1 MGVSTDWTVLY
12 TLGLLHRAQLQPDT
26 APRARQVLERGQAA
40 DGHTGLSCTAP
51 AGSCF
56 ADTAPRERHRS
67 WNEDERLKFLLA
79 ELTGR
84 RPLLP
89 PAMETSAEVKDV
101 LDTFKVI
108 GQLPPDSLGA
118 YVISMAHTASDVL
131 AVVLLQARRPAGQ
144 RHIYG
149 WSEYCLK

>member
-1 MGVSTDWTVLY
+1 MGMSQDWTVLD
-12 TLGLLHRAQLQPDT
+12 TPCLLHGARRQHRVCPTLR
-26 APRARQVLERGQAA
+26 RARR
-40 DGHTGLSCTAP
+40 
-51 AGSCF
+51 
-56 ADTAPRERHRS
+56 RS

-144 RHIYG
+144 QHVHVMYA
-149 WSEYCLK
+149 

>member
-1 MGVSTDWTVLY
+1 
-12 TLGLLHRAQLQPDT
+12 
-26 APRARQVLERGQAA
+26 
-40 DGHTGLSCTAP
+40 
-51 AGSCF
+51 
-56 ADTAPRERHRS
+56 
-67 WNEDERLKFLLA
+67 
-79 ELTGR
+79 
-84 RPLLP
+84 
-89 PAMETSAEVKDV
+89 METSAEVKDV